1 MKYNYAN
8 NKFYEW
14 GKKNWETSATLEGK
28 DYFIISLYLK
38 EKKNPAICIT
48 PKSVRLTSRRRCACE
63 TLMGGFP
70 FEDTAPGKM
79 IKGMG
84 GKKS

>member
-1 MKYNYAN
+1 MLI
-8 NKFYEW
+8 
-14 GKKNWETSATLEGK
+14 TSFMSGERRIGRQVLHWREKTIL
-28 DYFIISLYLK
+28 ISLYLK

-84 GKKS
+84 GG

>member
-28 DYFIISLYLK
+28 DYFNNFVFERK
-38 EKKNPAICIT
+38 KKNPAICII

-63 TLMGGFP
+63 TLTDGFP

-79 IKGMG
+79 IEGMG
-84 GKKS
+84 GG